1 MSSIER
7 DKMVKC
13 LMEEKP
19 KIDRAMKNYM
29 SILMVER
36 DRKITKSTDVFVLQS
51 AQTIMLRIKRIN
63 LVSLIEYGNCAHREK
78 IKLRSREWMRF

>member
-1 MSSIER
+1 MSSIES

-29 SILMVER
+29 SILMARERSSEIMKSDVDVVCFASCKTHYVEN
-36 DRKITKSTDVFVLQS
+36 
-51 AQTIMLRIKRIN
+51 QTNKFGFN
-63 LVSLIEYGNCAHREK
+63 
-78 IKLRSREWMRF
+78 